1 MTIKKIEKLFAV
13 TLAFLCTGLAGWL
26 YVVTREEDGTVVY
39 RERLVTEEKAELP
52 AVYDLREQ
60 KKAPAVKNQGELS
73 TCWAVAASS
82 ALESALLPRE
92 RGICGRSHVFTEFLF
107 TETERWGRLYD
118 GDGLSCRMAGTGAG
132 SRRSIWGW
140 NLR

>member
-82 ALESALLPRE
+82 ALESALLPRKKRYLRQITCLYRIPFHGNRAMGE
-92 RGICGRSHVFTEFLF
+92 II
-107 TETERWGRLYD
+107 RW
-118 GDGLSCRMAGTGAG
+118 
-132 SRRSIWGW
+132 
-140 NLR
+140 

>member
-26 YVVTREEDGTVVY
+26 YVVTREEDGAVVY

-60 KKAPAVKNQGELS
+60 KKAPAVKNQGEQGLCWTFS
-73 TCWAVAASS
+73 TYAS
-82 ALESALLPRE
+82 LESFLL
-92 RGICGRSHVFTEFLF
+92 S
-107 TETERWGRLYD
+107 
-118 GDGLSCRMAGTGAG
+118 S
-132 SRRSIWGW
+132 
-140 NLR
+140 

>member
-82 ALESALLPRE
+82 ALESALLPR
-92 RGICGRSHVFTEFLF
+92 
-107 TETERWGRLYD
+107 
-118 GDGLSCRMAGTGAG
+118 
-132 SRRSIWGW
+132 
-140 NLR
+140 